1 MPNYSHQINATDDW
15 TQGFTLQKGQTGTL
29 TATGTWTW
37 DENSGRTCGPGGNG
51 NPPPPNCP
59 TAGREGCL
67 DWRITMP
74 ALVDPPDAGGEVLY
88 LTYFSSDNQS
98 YAINVAGNY
107 EFRMNDNKL
116 DDNSGSV
123 TVTAVVA

>member
-1 MPNYSHQINATDDW
+1 MPP
-15 TQGFTLQKGQTGTL
+15 LV
-29 TATGTWTW
+29 
-37 DENSGRTCGPGGNG
+37 
-51 NPPPPNCP
+51 NPP
-59 TAGREGCL
+59 
-67 DWRITMP
+67 
-74 ALVDPPDAGGEVLY
+74 DPGGEVLY

-116 DDNSGSV
+116 DDNTGFV